1 MKHFYIILFTFL
13 GFSFISE
20 AQDLTPETVQRRLER
35 NESRLESEKQR
46 TNAKTWVDRG
56 IIFQDIYDVNIQF
69 LYLGMPREEVRLFM
83 GDPKETRTE
92 ETETGVKNV
101 LVYENINLHFE
112 DGQLSG
118 WEETKVIHEAPLEE
132 AHSALNRAI
141 EIEEKGESGGGF
153 FSRIFGG
160 GSQERRITDAF
171 LRLHGQFISQAVI
184 QYEKTNFD
192 DSFNSFKRAIEI
204 AESPYYTEPLD
215 TGLVFNTGFVAALAG
230 NDEASLEYLTRAKD
244 MGYGESG
251 LYLLLKEAHIA
262 LGDSLMAEKTLQEGF
277 QKFPQDN
284 SILVEMINFYIFAEN
299 EQEALNYLNLAK
311 QQDPKNPS
319 FHYAEGA
326 IYDQLGDTEK
336 AKESY
341 QRSLELDPD
350 FFDANYNMGILH
362 YNRAVD
368 MLTAANEIMDNRK
381 YEIARD
387 EAYDVLRVAIPYLE
401 QAHQLDPDHPS
412 TMETL
417 RIIYY
422 RLGMEKEL
430 EDMNTKLGRELL
442 Q

>member
-1 MKHFYIILFTFL
+1 MKHFFIILFTFR
-13 GFSFISE
+13 GFSFLSE
-20 AQDLTPETVQRRLER
+20 AQELTTENVTRRLER

-46 TNAKTWVDRG
+46 NNAKTWVDRG
-56 IIFQDIYDVNIQF
+56 IIFLDIYDVNIQY
-69 LYLGMPREEVRLFM
+69 LYLGMPRDEVRLFM
-83 GDPKETRTE
+83 GDPKETRSE
-92 ETETGVKNV
+92 ETEHGVRNV
-101 LVYENINLHFE
+101 LVYDNINLHFE
-112 DGQLSG
+112 NGQLSG
-118 WEETKVIHEAPLEE
+118 WEEMNVIHEDPLEG
-132 AHSALNRAI
+132 AYSALNQAV
-141 EIEEKGESGGGF
+141 EIEEKGESGGF

-192 DSFNSFKRAIEI
+192 DSFNSFKRAIEV

-230 NDEASLEYLTRAKD
+230 NHEQSIEYLNRAKE

-251 LYLLLKEAHIA
+251 LYMLLKEAHIA

-284 SILVEMINFYIFAEN
+284 PILIELINFYIFADN
-299 EQEALNYLNLAK
+299 EQEALNYLDVAK
-311 QQDPKNPS
+311 KQDPQNPS

-326 IYDQLGDTEK
+326 IYDQLGDAEK
-336 AKESY
+336 ALDSY
-341 QRSLELDPD
+341 RRSLELDPD

-362 YNRAVD
+362 YNQAVE
-368 MLTAANEIMDNRK
+368 MLTAANEIMDNVK

-387 EAYDVLRVAIPYLE
+387 EAYDVLREAIPYLQ
-401 QAHQLDPDHPS
+401 QAHEIDPEHPS

-430 EDMNTKLGRELL
+430 EDMNVKLGREAL
-442 Q
+442 